1 MRERGLHRSV
11 MPCWRGTFAQPITS
25 SPHDL
30 SACKN
35 TNNFIT
41 RLLFMIYFFTKK
53 RIPTYFS
60 VSNITSPVI
69 VPQNL
74 SQRHRESQ
82 KKFYQSLSLPK
93 YYYITTLPHHSI
105 TPLLQQLVV
114 LLTLGY
120 LM

>member
-1 MRERGLHRSV
+1 MRERGLHLGV

-74 SQRHRESQ
+74 SQRHRETQ
-82 KKFYQSLSLPK
+82 RKFYQPLNQSKCNHITK
-93 YYYITTLPHHSI
+93 YNPRNHSKLHEI
-105 TPLLQQLVV
+105 VFL
-114 LLTLGY
+114 
-120 LM
+120 